1 MKKTAL
7 ALTFISALLISTVAG
22 DLLVNLAAANIYQT
36 PPLTMS
42 ITVQSPENR
51 VYTQGDVPLDFTVN
65 IALTSTSAFDLRW
78 HLSPSYFTYLLDGQP
93 AHFSVSYSGSESS
106 RYCSTTMSNLPEGPH
121 NLKITVVAE
130 IGDYGM
136 ATYRFGTK
144 SVNVAFT
151 VNAAAPR
158 IAVLSFDQ
166 YAYDTSSLPLVFSVS
181 ESDISWMGY
190 SLDGAATQ
198 TINGNTTLNGLSYGT
213 HTIVVY
219 ATDMAG
225 SQGTSQST
233 QFSVVQET
241 QPQQE
246 TQPTTLQSTPF
257 SATLIATSVVI
268 VAIAVAGLL
277 VYFVKVRR
285 KTREQSRM

>member
-7 ALTFISALLISTVAG
+7 APTFISALLILAVAG
-22 DLLVNLAAANIYQT
+22 TLLVNLAAANIYET
-36 PPLTMS
+36 PPLTVS

-51 VYTQGDVPLDFTVN
+51 VYTQSDVPLDFTVN
-65 IALTSTSAFDLRW
+65 NAHISTSLSFLRW

-106 RYCSTTMSNLPEGPH
+106 CYCSATMSSLPEGLH

-136 ATYRFGTK
+136 ATYRSGTK

-158 IAVLSFDQ
+158 ISVLSLNQ
-166 YAYDTSSLPLVFSVS
+166 QAYDTTSIPLVFSVS

-190 SLDGAATQ
+190 SMDGSAAQ
-198 TINGNTTLNGLSYGT
+198 TINGNTTLTGLSGGT

-219 ATDMAG
+219 ATDAAG
-225 SQGTSQST
+225 TTGASQPVSFTIET
-233 QFSVVQET
+233 QQAETT
-241 QPQQE
+241 QPQGE
-246 TQPTTLQSTPF
+246 TAPQPSAPFPTTLVATA
-257 SATLIATSVVI
+257 SASVV
-268 VAIAVAGLL
+268 AVVVLGLL
-277 VYFVKVRR
+277 MYFKKFKKRA
-285 KTREQSRM
+285 